1 MSEGAETTGGAPV
14 QTVTYTRA
22 RTLTELR
29 LRVEAR
35 YIDAGVLNAF
45 AATPENPTPKAV
57 LAAVAK
63 WLRDRLPAGMMLHD
77 LRIFPTK
84 PATRGWMG
92 RVSVRSDL
100 ADRLLFSSGETGVFV
115 TPKDRAGQIC
125 WLPDDASLEAAK
137 KHAADNGGR
146 LVANAR
152 GLGVCVPDARIR
164 KTTLAI
170 LGAEAAGLKGCPVL
184 VVEVPAGM
192 DPSSLDLGEV
202 LRDKRVRSKDGLCRR
217 IWFRRPDAV
226 EGKPMVVH
234 VPRTDYQA
242 ADAKNEAPVPVQALP
257 SQIPR
262 KQRSYLSAAKRSQD
276 PNTGEAVIKNR
287 HDAIPSNA
295 GAPGVTQRTVP
306 GSELDH
312 SAQDSKSRRKRDKK
326 AEKKAA
332 TAEQALQDENADLR
346 SRLDSLESIIR
357 MLTQRLAVAL
367 PNDPAIAA
375 AAAAIRPPQPPR
387 TSSQQPDTPTTR
399 QLREQLQEE
408 AHEPVDVSMADDDQ
422 TTPLRV
428 SRELAGTF
436 PTPQRPDKDEEVSGP
451 NKKGMHRG
459 EEHIYAQPRTKE
471 ANRPQALSGKTKKR
485 RGA

>member
-1 MSEGAETTGGAPV
+1 MRVQGSRLGSQSYPEFSLFGGGGRKGGKWEEEGRRENHETIHEHTGKVRAAEDSWP
-14 QTVTYTRA
+14 
-22 RTLTELR
+22 TELR

-125 WLPDDASLEAAK
+125 WLPDNASLEAAS
-137 KHAADNGGR
+137 KHAADNNGR

-192 DPSSLDLGEV
+192 DPSSLDLGE
-202 LRDKRVRSKDGLCRR
+202 
-217 IWFRRPDAV
+217 
-226 EGKPMVVH
+226 
-234 VPRTDYQA
+234 
-242 ADAKNEAPVPVQALP
+242 
-257 SQIPR
+257 
-262 KQRSYLSAAKRSQD
+262 
-276 PNTGEAVIKNR
+276 
-287 HDAIPSNA
+287 
-295 GAPGVTQRTVP
+295 
-306 GSELDH
+306 
-312 SAQDSKSRRKRDKK
+312 
-326 AEKKAA
+326 
-332 TAEQALQDENADLR
+332 
-346 SRLDSLESIIR
+346 
-357 MLTQRLAVAL
+357 
-367 PNDPAIAA
+367 
-375 AAAAIRPPQPPR
+375 
-387 TSSQQPDTPTTR
+387 
-399 QLREQLQEE
+399 
-408 AHEPVDVSMADDDQ
+408 
-422 TTPLRV
+422 
-428 SRELAGTF
+428 
-436 PTPQRPDKDEEVSGP
+436 
-451 NKKGMHRG
+451 
-459 EEHIYAQPRTKE
+459 
-471 ANRPQALSGKTKKR
+471 
-485 RGA
+485 